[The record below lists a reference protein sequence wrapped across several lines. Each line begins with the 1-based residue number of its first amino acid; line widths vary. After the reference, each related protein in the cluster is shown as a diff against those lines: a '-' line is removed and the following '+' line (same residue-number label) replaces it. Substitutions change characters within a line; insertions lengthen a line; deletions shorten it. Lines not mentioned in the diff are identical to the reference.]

1 MDLPT
6 LLAYGIP
13 NALQQ
18 FIYIIASNLL
28 YPVIIVLI
36 VLIIVSLVELGGF
49 LFEWHN
55 RHRDLPKM
63 EQGAVRASALLKR
76 NDLTGAFGIL
86 GQSCSNSFVHEFLH
100 RLSTFGREIGEYD
113 SGMLETKLEKLLQDI
128 DFEISKKLERTRFVA
143 RAGPMF
149 GLMGT
154 LIPMGPA
161 LQGLISGDVE
171 ALANNLI
178 IAFGTTVIGLMAG
191 AIGFM
196 VFMVRT
202 RWYGQDMGDI
212 EYLTEILFGHVPG
225 ENASSLPD
233 TGYTRPVE
241 SVKRPELPEPPE
253 PPEPPKYVAPVEPA
267 KPMHHAITHTV
278 TPVSGDGREGVFGTV
293 GTIATRSGEAVYCDM
308 VLTTSGIVIAK
319 TAGSM
324 LANPVLCMIMIGGI
338 DGAAIIARI
347 AGYQILSFASLLI
360 INLLVC
366 AAFVGAIYLVKKRA
380 QKRSEYL
387 GRMQPA
393 DLLAEDGHNFEIRR
407 PDVVRIEVE
416 RSGTG
421 SSMKILTRDGWIKM
435 GRIERRS
442 HDYLNL
448 LNAALPG
455 KITVIRR

>member
-1 MDLPT
+1 MDIATT
-6 LLAYGIP
+6 LSYGIP
-13 NALQQ
+13 HLLQQ
-18 FIYIIASNLL
+18 FIYIISSNLL

-36 VLIIVSLVELGGF
+36 ILIIVSLVELGGF
-49 LFEWHN
+49 LFEWRN
-55 RHRDLPKM
+55 RHRDLARM
-63 EQGAVRASALLKR
+63 EQGAVRASALLKQS
-76 NDLTGAFGIL
+76 DLTGAFNIL
-86 GQSCSNSFVHEFLH
+86 GQTCSNSFVHEFLY
-100 RLSTFGREIGEYD
+100 RLSTFGREISEYD
-113 SGMLETKLEKLLQDI
+113 SEMLEVKLEKLLQDI

-225 ENASSLPD
+225 ESASSLPG
-233 TGYTRPVE
+233 TAHLRPVE
-241 SVKRPELPEPPE
+241 SVEPAE
-253 PPEPPKYVAPVEPA
+253 PAEYMEPVKHVETVEPA
-267 KPMHHAITHTV
+267 KPVHHAITHT
-278 TPVSGDGREGVFGTV
+278 TTHDRSDGREGVFGTV
-293 GTIATRSGEAVYCDM
+293 RTIASRSGEAIYCDV

-324 LANPVLCMIMIGGI
+324 LANPVLCMILIGGI
-338 DGAAIIARI
+338 DGMVIIARI
-347 AGYQILSFASLLI
+347 AGYQILSFAHLLL

-366 AAFVGAIYLVKKRA
+366 AAFIGAVYLVKKRA
-380 QKRSEYL
+380 QRRSEYL

-393 DLLAEDGHNFEIRR
+393 DLLAEDGYNFEIPH

-421 SSMKILTRDGWIKM
+421 SSMKILTGDGWIKM
-435 GRIERRS
+435 GRIERTSR
-442 HDYLNL
+442 DYLDI

-455 KITVIRR
+455 KITVISR

>member
-28 YPVIIVLI
+28 YPVIIILI
-36 VLIIVSLVELGGF
+36 ILIIVSLVELGGF

-63 EQGAVRASALLKR
+63 ERGAVRASALLKQK
-76 NDLTGAFGIL
+76 DLTGAFGIL
-86 GQSCSNSFVHEFLH
+86 GQSCSNSFVYEFLY
-100 RLSTFGREIGEYD
+100 RLSAFGRVIGEYD
-113 SGMLETKLEKLLQDI
+113 SEMLEVKLEKLLQDI

-225 ENASSLPD
+225 ESASSLPG
-233 TGYTRPVE
+233 TGYMRPVE
-241 SVKRPELPEPPE
+241 SVEPSEYGTPVE
-253 PPEPPKYVAPVEPA
+253 PAEYVEPVEPA
-267 KPMHHAITHTV
+267 KPVHHAITHTA
-278 TPVSGDGREGVFGTV
+278 TPVSSDGREGVFGTV
-293 GTIATRSGEAVYCDM
+293 RTIATRSGEAVYCDM
-308 VLTTSGIVIAK
+308 VLTTSGIVVAK

-324 LANPVLCMIMIGGI
+324 LANPVLCMILIGGI

-347 AGYQILSFASLLI
+347 AGYQILSFASLLL

-393 DLLAEDGHNFEIRR
+393 DLLAEDGYNFEIRH

-421 SSMKILTRDGWIKM
+421 SSMKILTGDGWIKM

-442 HDYLNL
+442 RDYLNL

-455 KITVIRR
+455 KITVISR

>member
-1 MDLPT
+1 MGLPT

-18 FIYIIASNLL
+18 FIYIISSNLL

-36 VLIIVSLVELGGF
+36 VLIIMSLVELGGF

-76 NDLTGAFGIL
+76 NDLTGAFNML
-86 GQSCSNSFVHEFLH
+86 GQSCSNSFVHEFLY
-100 RLSTFGREIGEYD
+100 RLSAFGREIGGHD
-113 SGMLETKLEKLLQDI
+113 SEMLDVKLEKLLQDI

-212 EYLTEILFGHVPG
+212 EYLTEILFGHISG
-225 ENASSLPD
+225 ESTSSLPG
-233 TGYTRPVE
+233 TGYVRPVE
-241 SVKRPELPEPPE
+241 SVKPPEPQPLEPPE
-253 PPEPPKYVAPVEPA
+253 YVAPVEPA
-267 KPMHHAITHTV
+267 KPIHHAITPTA
-278 TPVSGDGREGVFGTV
+278 TPVSSDGCEGVFGTV
-293 GTIATRSGEAVYCDM
+293 RTIATRSGEAVYCDM
-308 VLTTSGIVIAK
+308 VLTTSGIVVAK

-324 LANPVLCMIMIGGI
+324 LANPALCMILIGSI
-338 DGAAIIARI
+338 DGAAILAHI
-347 AGYQILSFASLLI
+347 AGYRILPFASLLLF
-360 INLLVC
+360 NLLVC
-366 AAFVGAIYLVKKRA
+366 AAFVAAIYLVKKRA

-393 DLLAEDGHNFEIRR
+393 DLLAEDGYNFEIRH

-421 SSMKILTRDGWIKM
+421 SSMKILTGNGWIKM
-435 GRIERRS
+435 GRIERSSR
-442 HDYLNL
+442 DYLNL

-455 KITVIRR
+455 KITVISR

>member
-28 YPVIIVLI
+28 YPVIIILI
-36 VLIIVSLVELGGF
+36 ILIIVSLVELGGF

-63 EQGAVRASALLKR
+63 ERGAVQASALLKQK
-76 NDLTGAFGIL
+76 DLTGAFGIL
-86 GQSCSNSFVHEFLH
+86 GQSCSNSFVHEFLY
-100 RLSTFGREIGEYD
+100 RLSTFGREISEYN
-113 SGMLETKLEKLLQDI
+113 SEMLEVKLEKLLQDI

-225 ENASSLPD
+225 ESASSLPG
-233 TGYTRPVE
+233 TGYMRPVE
-241 SVKRPELPEPPE
+241 SVEPPE
-253 PPEPPKYVAPVEPA
+253 PVEPSEYVEPVEPA
-267 KPMHHAITHTV
+267 KSVHHAVTHIA
-278 TPVSGDGREGVFGTV
+278 TPVSSDGREGVFGTV
-293 GTIATRSGEAVYCDM
+293 RTVASRSGEAVYCDM

-324 LANPVLCMIMIGGI
+324 LANPVLCMILIGGI

-347 AGYQILSFASLLI
+347 AGYQILSFASLLL

-366 AAFVGAIYLVKKRA
+366 AAFIGAIYLVKKRA

-393 DLLAEDGHNFEIRR
+393 DLLAEDRYNFEIAH

-421 SSMKILTRDGWIKM
+421 SSMKILTGDGWIKM

-442 HDYLNL
+442 RDYLNI

-455 KITVIRR
+455 KITVISR